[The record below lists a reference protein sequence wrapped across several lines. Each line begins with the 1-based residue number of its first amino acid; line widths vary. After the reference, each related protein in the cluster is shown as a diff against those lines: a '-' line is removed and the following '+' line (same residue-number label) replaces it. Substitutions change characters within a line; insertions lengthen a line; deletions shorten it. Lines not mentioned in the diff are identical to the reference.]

1 VTYAADVLLEEVAYV
16 ALNFHWSFGEI
27 LDLEHP
33 TRQQLVSVIGDLV
46 TRADEG

>member
-1 VTYAADVLLEEVAYV
+1 MTYAADVLLEEVAYV

-33 TRQQLVSVIGDLV
+33 TRQQLVTVIGDLAA
-46 TRADEG
+46 RAEEA